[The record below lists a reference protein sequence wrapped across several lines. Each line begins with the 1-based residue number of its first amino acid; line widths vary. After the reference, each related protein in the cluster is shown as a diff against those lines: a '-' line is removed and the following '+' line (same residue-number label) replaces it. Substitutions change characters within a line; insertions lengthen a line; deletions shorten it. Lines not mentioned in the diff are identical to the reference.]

1 MWGVRRLCSTE
12 RYWVNSKLPKS
23 FDFTPPGLPS
33 TSLARIEFVQLQR
46 FFCLQLPGGR
56 RDCVSE
62 WPSVS
67 YHFIT
72 QTRLQ
77 QYAMVDILSEG
88 QLDVAVGRGY
98 LPHEYEGFCVCRE
111 EGAERF
117 EEALSIFERAW
128 SGGSFTFEGKYFQ

>member
-1 MWGVRRLCSTE
+1 MRLGVAVS
-12 RYWVNSKLPKS
+12 VLP
-23 FDFTPPGLPS
+23 FHNPNEV
-33 TSLARIEFVQLQR
+33 AE
-46 FFCLQLPGGR
+46 
-56 RDCVSE
+56 
-62 WPSVS
+62 
-67 YHFIT
+67 
-72 QTRLQ
+72 